1 MRTKKGMEREQVDFD
16 VADAAFGQDDYALT
30 RAEAAQLVAER
41 RDRLYKSMQTIAI
54 GFVVVSIAVM
64 TGFKINEDFF
74 DASSRIGILM
84 ESVNTQESGLSAP
97 KVNVRTS
104 FQDEKKSR
112 LVIPLQEPIASE
124 DISIREEFIQNKYVI
139 TLSGYSSNV
148 PNGVELVSDST
159 IKIGRAS

>member
-64 TGFKINEDFF
+64 TGFKINEDFLTQAA
-74 DASSRIGILM
+74 AS
-84 ESVNTQESGLSAP
+84 A
-97 KVNVRTS
+97 
-104 FQDEKKSR
+104 F
-112 LVIPLQEPIASE
+112 
-124 DISIREEFIQNKYVI
+124 
-139 TLSGYSSNV
+139 
-148 PNGVELVSDST
+148 
-159 IKIGRAS
+159 